1 MIIYLHK
8 TQDIVFK
15 NRKEAHM
22 FDRKRLQAQMVLKG
36 ITGKEMAARMG
47 INEGTLYRKMGND
60 GDFSRSEIT
69 KIMEILDIEDPSEIF
84 FAEQLA

>member
-1 MIIYLHK
+1 
-8 TQDIVFK
+8 
-15 NRKEAHM
+15 M

>member
-60 GDFSRSEIT
+60 GDLSRSEIT

>member
-1 MIIYLHK
+1 
-8 TQDIVFK
+8 
-15 NRKEAHM
+15 M

-84 FAEQLA
+84 FC

>member
-1 MIIYLHK
+1 
-8 TQDIVFK
+8 
-15 NRKEAHM
+15 M

-69 KIMEILDIEDPSEIF
+69 KIMEILEIEDPSEIF